1 MKRRSLA
8 RLKKTK
14 KNCTDGGGGKKWAE
28 KWVKV
33 EVNRWSDKFK
43 SFFAPAENWKD
54 CCGWWA
60 ERKMKQP
67 STWNKDSKERKRREE
82 KSELSRWAKARGR
95 EERVSVKPHGGQDTS
110 TRLISISFKWYHSW
124 GSRGWGGFW
133 LSMKMPSKGKRAAVC
148 YCGHSLKCTGCNIKY
163 RK

>member
-1 MKRRSLA
+1 MSCRWGAWKGGALLD
-8 RLKKTK
+8 LKKKK
-14 KNCTDGGGGKKWAE
+14 KNCTDGGGGEKWAE

-54 CCGWWA
+54 CCRWWA

-67 STWNKDSKERKRREE
+67 STWNKDSKERKSRGEKRE
-82 KSELSRWAKARGR
+82 LRRWAKARGR

-124 GSRGWGGFW
+124 GV
-133 LSMKMPSKGKRAAVC
+133 LAEHENAIKRKESSGVLLRSQFKV
-148 YCGHSLKCTGCNIKY
+148 HRL
-163 RK
+163 